1 MNPTPFSMTETSNPF
16 VKLLHDFV
24 GQHSDMLLRLIVGG
38 MLIPHGIG
46 KFLNMG
52 KEAEVFGRVFKLN
65 PAEAWVVGIA
75 LFQIIAGALIVANRL
90 TRLAA
95 LSVVVFMIATIFVAN
110 MGNGWFWRMKGIEY
124 SVMWAML
131 ALIVAGRAER

>member
-1 MNPTPFSMTETSNPF
+1 MNATTHSSTAPRSALA
-16 VKLLHDFV
+16 KLLHESV
-24 GQHSDMLLRLIVGG
+24 GQHSDLLLRLIVGG

-52 KEAEVFGRVFKLN
+52 KETEVFGQVFKLN
-65 PAEAWVVGIA
+65 PAETWVIAIA
-75 LFQIIAGALIVANRL
+75 LFQIAAGALIVANRL

-95 LSVVVFMIATIFVAN
+95 LSVIVFMVGTIVVAN
-110 MGNGWFWRMKGIEY
+110 FGNGWFWHMKGIEY

-131 ALIVAGRAER
+131 ALVVAGRAER

>member
-1 MNPTPFSMTETSNPF
+1 MNSTTHTATTSNPLA
-16 VKLLHDFV
+16 KLLHEFI

-46 KFLNMG
+46 KFLNMA
-52 KEAEVFGRVFKLN
+52 KETEVFGQVFKLN
-65 PAEAWVVGIA
+65 PPATWVIA
-75 LFQIIAGALIVANRL
+75 IAVFQIAAGGLIVANRF

-95 LSVVVFMIATIFVAN
+95 LSVVVFMLSTIFVAN
-110 MGNGWFWRMKGIEY
+110 LGNGWFWHMKGIEY
-124 SVMWAML
+124 AVMWAML

>member
-1 MNPTPFSMTETSNPF
+1 MNSTTHNATISSNPLA
-16 VKLLHDFV
+16 KLLHEFI

-46 KFLNMG
+46 KFLNMT
-52 KEAEVFGRVFKLN
+52 KETEVFGQVFKLN
-65 PAEAWVVGIA
+65 PAEAWVIGIA
-75 LFQIIAGALIVANRL
+75 LFQIAAGALIVANRF

-95 LSVVVFMIATIFVAN
+95 LSVVVFMIGTIFVAN
-110 MGNGWFWRMKGIEY
+110 IGNGWFWHMKGIEY
-124 SVMWAML
+124 SIMWAML